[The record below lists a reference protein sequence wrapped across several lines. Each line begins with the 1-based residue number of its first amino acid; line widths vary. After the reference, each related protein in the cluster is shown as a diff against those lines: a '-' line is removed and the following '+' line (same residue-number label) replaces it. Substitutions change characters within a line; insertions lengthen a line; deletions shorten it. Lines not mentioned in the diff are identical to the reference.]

1 MSNIKPLRLCLCQ
14 GPLIR
19 TWKLCD
25 GSNEAWSLRQSVNG
39 SIKFPVI
46 VHILCVYCKC
56 SGLRVKCFQSEM
68 CIKQPHVAKINNVL
82 RSQHF
87 LQDYT
92 IRFFCYVHIISFVVD
107 SVEGGIIHSGCER
120 MFSLFSQ
127 NITDA
132 ARPLGNL
139 RLLGRSC
146 FVNLTHQVEKYL
158 QTEKKSCIYLN

>member
-1 MSNIKPLRLCLCQ
+1 MSKLSNTNQLRHCQEPLTL
-14 GPLIR
+14 

-25 GSNEAWSLRQSVNG
+25 GSNEAWSWRQSVNG
-39 SIKFPVI
+39 SIQVPVI
-46 VHILCVYCKC
+46 FHILCVYCKC

-82 RSQHF
+82 RSYHF
-87 LQDYT
+87 LPVYT
-92 IRFFCYVHIISFVVD
+92 TRLFFYVHIISFVVD
-107 SVEGGIIHSGCER
+107 SVEGGIIHSECER

-132 ARPLGNL
+132 ARPFGNL

-146 FVNLTHQVEKYL
+146 FVDLTHQVEKYL
-158 QTEKKSCIYLN
+158 QTEKSHIFT